1 MKYRVH
7 VSCLARPFQHTLTSA
22 VAYRLYG
29 RQGGGMIWTVWPH
42 ARVHCI
48 AWPQTW
54 PQTIP
59 RIPFQPNYILP
70 PNICPNLYL
79 LSNRHFDPHYV
90 VIFWEYNAWLSRFHE
105 LIKSD
110 LICIRLLNP
119 KHNHN
124 GRGAQAT
131 HKSKKDC
138 TLVYSRTGLQYGEL
152 TANFEGRFQLEQDGL
167 LKEDLA
173 RLQAEPP
180 NLGFGH
186 LYRLPGAGAANCVK
200 KRKRN

>member
-1 MKYRVH
+1 M
-7 VSCLARPFQHTLTSA
+7 
-22 VAYRLYG
+22 
-29 RQGGGMIWTVWPH
+29 
-42 ARVHCI
+42 
-48 AWPQTW
+48 
-54 PQTIP
+54 
-59 RIPFQPNYILP
+59 
-70 PNICPNLYL
+70 
-79 LSNRHFDPHYV
+79 
-90 VIFWEYNAWLSRFHE
+90 SRFHE

-119 KHNHN
+119 KDKHN

-131 HKSKKDC
+131 HKTNKDC
-138 TLVYSRTGLQYGEL
+138 TLAYSRTGLQYGEL

-186 LYRLPGAGAANCVK
+186 LYRLPGAGAAN
-200 KRKRN
+200 